1 MSKSTYD
8 GNRGLLERGLV
19 WLGAGISS
27 PPFSLAGR
35 IEAGYRLRLLQRGER
50 IGMPNSRPMPSIGPR
65 CHALRVR
72 DADHSWRLVYRID
85 PDAIV
90 IV

>member
-19 WLGAGISS
+19 
-27 PPFSLAGR
+27 
-35 IEAGYRLRLLQRGER
+35 
-50 IGMPNSRPMPSIGPR
+50 
-65 CHALRVR
+65 
-72 DADHSWRLVYRID
+72 YRID

-90 IV
+90 IVEVFDKSSRRTPLEIVDLCRRRLRA